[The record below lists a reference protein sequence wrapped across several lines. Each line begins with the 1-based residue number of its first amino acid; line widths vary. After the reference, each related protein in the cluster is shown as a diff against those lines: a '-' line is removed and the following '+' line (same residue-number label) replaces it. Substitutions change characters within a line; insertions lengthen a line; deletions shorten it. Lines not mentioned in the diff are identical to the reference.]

1 MRTVFNKAIKIVT
14 AVAFTLVVL
23 LAPAKTVKADEL
35 SDAIAAQQALVYQQQ
50 LQAIQAYQAALMA
63 QYQQAMADQY
73 AKALLV
79 FNEAQAE
86 QQRAIQQA
94 YMLNSIQQKQK
105 AQYTNMVQ
113 TTGLD
118 YQQHLIDEYNKYQ
131 KQAIAAF
138 KGFEGIK

>member
-1 MRTVFNKAIKIVT
+1 MRTVFNKTIKIVT
-14 AVAFTLVVL
+14 AVAFTLAVL
-23 LAPAKTVKADEL
+23 LVPAKTVKADEL

-50 LQAIQAYQAALMA
+50 LQSIQAYQAALMA

-105 AQYTNMVQ
+105 AQYTSMIQ
-113 TTGLD
+113 LTGLD
-118 YQQHLIDEYNKYQ
+118 YQQYLIDEYNKYQ

-138 KGFEGIK
+138 KGYEGIK

>member
-14 AVAFTLVVL
+14 AVAFMLVVL
-23 LAPAKTVKADEL
+23 LVPAKTVKADEL
-35 SDAIAAQQALVYQQQ
+35 SDAIAAQQALIYQQQ